1 MFKNLFK
8 FLDLNQREV
17 DKLGKTVAKI
27 NAQESKYKNLKLS
40 DFSKETEKF
49 KKRIEKGES
58 LESILPEAFALVRE
72 ASWRILGQRHYDVQL
87 MAAVALFEG
96 KIVEQKTGEG

>member
-8 FLDLNQREV
+8 FLDLNQREI

-27 NAQESKYKNLKLS
+27 NAEENKYKNLKLT

-49 KKRIEKGES
+49 KKRIKKGES

-72 ASWRILGQRHYDVQL
+72 ASWRILGQRH
-87 MAAVALFEG
+87 
-96 KIVEQKTGEG
+96 